1 MKNHILFLLFF
12 LFSFFLSAQNSGEV
26 NSSQVDKAAF
36 SSMYKTAV
44 SYKDTSSMIVCLL
57 GMVNANQSDT
67 ASLKS
72 LAILYSARKN
82 HYAAALAAK
91 KYTAIV
97 DNNTSMVELFAISA
111 HNSLLY
117 DEALL
122 GYTELY
128 LRTKDIYYKYMS
140 AFMEYE
146 LLRQADCLKTL
157 EFCFSKPETEST
169 EIRIR
174 RTNGEFQLISLKA
187 VCLNLKGLV
196 FIDTKEYVKAK
207 EAFEQAIAISPEFDS
222 ARLSLEETKKLMTKQ

>member
-1 MKNHILFLLFF
+1 MKRFILTSVFFLLSFF
-12 LFSFFLSAQNSGEV
+12 LFAQNSVEV
-26 NSSQVDKAAF
+26 NSSQTDNVPF
-36 SSMYKTAV
+36 SAMYKTAV
-44 SYKDTSSMIVCLL
+44 AYKDTNSMIVCLL
-57 GMVNANQSDT
+57 GMVNANQNDT
-67 ASLKS
+67 VSLRT
-72 LAILYSARKN
+72 LAVLYSARKN
-82 HYAAALAAK
+82 YYAAALAAK

-157 EFCFSKPETEST
+157 EFCFSKPETELT

-174 RTNGEFQLISLKA
+174 RTNGEFQLVSLKA

-196 FIDTKEYVKAK
+196 FIDTKEYSKAK
-207 EAFEQAIAISPEFDS
+207 EAFEQAITINPEFDS
-222 ARLSLEETKKLMTKQ
+222 ARISLEEVKKLMAKK